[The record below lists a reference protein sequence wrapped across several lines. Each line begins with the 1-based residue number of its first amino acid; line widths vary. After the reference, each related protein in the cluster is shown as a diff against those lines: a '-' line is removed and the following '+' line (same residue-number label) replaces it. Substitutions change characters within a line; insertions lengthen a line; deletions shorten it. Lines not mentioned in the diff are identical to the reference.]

1 MIAGIIFGDKAE
13 EEDRNDLA
21 HTTKEL
27 KPTIH
32 RIFRDGHVTGE
43 YADAPDKWLLSHA
56 YYVKNIEEA
65 YGIDQRNL
73 IEKGLPTRM
82 SWREADS
89 HTTQYEAH
97 LYSGRENSARF
108 NSGIDEDAAQAQAA
122 KSSGR
127 KKRKLLLPTR
137 AQPKRVKKE

>member
-1 MIAGIIFGDKAE
+1 M
-13 EEDRNDLA
+13 
-21 HTTKEL
+21 
-27 KPTIH
+27 
-32 RIFRDGHVTGE
+32 TGE

-108 NSGIDEDAAQAQAA
+108 KIDINEDAAQAQAA

-127 KKRKLLLPTR
+127 NKTQIVATNEDSAKTR
-137 AQPKRVKKE
+137 EKE